1 VKIEAGEGV
10 GVTEA
15 PRGTLYHHYKINE
28 RGLVEYANIIT
39 PTTQNLKN
47 IEEDVKKLLPEII
60 DLPRGKMTLELEK
73 LIRSYDPC
81 ISCATHFLQVN
92 II

>member
-1 VKIEAGEGV
+1 VVHCIDRSIEIIESLRLKKEQAEVKIEAGEGV

-47 IEEDVKKLLPEII
+47 IEE
-60 DLPRGKMTLELEK
+60 M
-73 LIRSYDPC
+73 
-81 ISCATHFLQVN
+81 
-92 II
+92 